1 MTRIAIIELDCEGQ
15 PLDTLVLPGNR
26 LAWPMHHLGRALGFG
41 PSGRG
46 LLPKVRHEWRDDF
59 LLDLD
64 YLVLRDDEIEAIKD
78 GRDPERQVVPDN
90 ARRLSVMLGAG
101 LRQLLHRCEPEQ
113 AKAVGRFLQRQFA
126 TARGLPELDLDEI
139 GATPTPAPRTSA
151 LSRATGN
158 SALKNAIDKIQ
169 HLTTK
174 AKRSGL
180 VSREQRLMHQSRTRE
195 AEHQLE
201 DRRFQVGMIRHLIE
215 VMDDRAWLD
224 SETRLALEI
233 EACAIATGNRVVLL
247 GARDHHQVPVG
258 GLDDP
263 TGSRS
268 REQQQL
274 RAMLGGEGCPLV
286 LAWEPDGRMG
296 AFRFFPKLDEHDG
309 SPLSQRAELS

>member
-1 MTRIAIIELDCEGQ
+1 MTRIAIIELDYEGS

-46 LLPKVRHEWRDDF
+46 LLPKVRHEWSDDF
-59 LLDLD
+59 LPDLD
-64 YLVLRDDEIEAIKD
+64 YTVLRGDEIDAIKQWQD
-78 GRDPERQVVPDN
+78 TERPMVPAN
-90 ARRLSVMLGAG
+90 AQRLSVMLGTG
-101 LRQLLHRCEPEQ
+101 LRQLLHRCDPEQ
-113 AKAVGRFLQRQFA
+113 AKDLGRFLQRQFA
-126 TARGLPELDLDEI
+126 TSRGLPELDLDEI
-139 GATPTPAPRTSA
+139 GAPLAPALHTSP
-151 LSRATGN
+151 LSRATSS

-169 HLTTK
+169 RLSTK
-174 AKRSGL
+174 AKRSGV
-180 VSREQRLMHQSRTRE
+180 VSRDQRLMHQNRTRM

-201 DRRFQVGMIRHLIE
+201 DRRFQVGMIRQLIE

-224 SETRLALEI
+224 SETRLALEF

-247 GARDHHQVPVG
+247 GALDRHQVPVG
-258 GLDDP
+258 GLNDP

-268 REQQQL
+268 REQLQL

-296 AFRFFPKLDEHDG
+296 AFRFFPQLDEHSG
-309 SPLSQRAELS
+309 SPFPQRPEAT